1 MKEKRKGWPRWA
13 KILRNLLLAVL
24 LGVMIWDLWDQPSF
38 TYAMDLRRRE
48 RQMLV
53 PEPEAV
59 AEFNISGG
67 MKYRVEL
74 TDDMAVTSYP
84 AHGDF
89 FTVANTSVLLLEEG
103 PNLICISR
111 FVELPDEAGQPM
123 SYAAYAAAHPPED
136 AVSATLTLHS
146 DGWDSDTAVEGIQEG
161 ELFLFYLRSEQQD
174 KSIFLHVTGPRFTIE
189 GVTYQL
195 EFFDKDGRSICQVSG

>member
-1 MKEKRKGWPRWA
+1 MKKKRAPWPRWA
-13 KILRNLLLAVL
+13 KILRNLLLAAL
-24 LGVMIWDLWDQPSF
+24 LGFMMWDLWDQPTFS
-38 TYAMDLRRRE
+38 YMEDLRRRE
-48 RQMLV
+48 RKMLF

-123 SYAAYAAAHPPED
+123 SYAAYAAAHPPKG
-136 AVSATLTLHS
+136 AVSATLTLHN
-146 DGWDSDTAVEGIQEG
+146 DGWDSERGG
-161 ELFLFYLRSEQQD
+161 FRSA
-174 KSIFLHVTGPRFTIE
+174 SP
-189 GVTYQL
+189 
-195 EFFDKDGRSICQVSG
+195 